1 MDIQPRTRGFERYD
15 IQYSDAENSIN
26 SLENNE
32 HTETVEN
39 VTNTEP
45 IHDLDVATS
54 ILNGIA
60 QTRYNSTY
68 LYRVP
73 HGDDNDIRNS
83 NRIRFWCAVILLI
96 ALICLMLYSLC
107 VQH

>member
-1 MDIQPRTRGFERYD
+1 MDVNPRTRGYD
-15 IQYSDAENSIN
+15 VQSDADNSDH
-26 SLENNE
+26 SLENIKN
-32 HTETVEN
+32 VE
-39 VTNTEP
+39 NTEP

-83 NRIRFWCAVILLI
+83 NRIWFWCAIILFI
-96 ALICLMLYSLC
+96 VLICLMLYSLY
-107 VQH
+107 QH